1 MPTSH
6 YFPLDYQN
14 NASET
19 NLYQDL
25 VDEQIKLFGTDIY
38 YITRK
43 TIRDDALNQIIWSD
57 FEEKMVIEAMLQNVE
72 GFGNQ
77 SEFISKFGL
86 RVTDEITFTMS
97 VRRWEKESLRLKN
110 LEVESRPN
118 EGDLIFFPLTGDL
131 YEIKFVER
139 EAPFYQL
146 GKLYFFTITCEIY
159 EVGSEDIDT
168 GIPEI
173 DDIEADNDFA
183 TAFVL
188 LDGGTGNYT
197 IGDKVEFYGTLIAG
211 NLANATGVTAEVSD
225 WDGPTRRLELINMTG
240 DWDSGDTD
248 NPYYVGA
255 ASDADP
261 VLNSTDGIYQIGTQ
275 ADQDE
280 FTDIDDANTDFD
292 DNKYIEEAAD
302 DILLWTESNPFGEVG
317 NRNGNF

>member
-6 YFPLDYQN
+6 YFPLYYKNDG
-14 NASET
+14 SEQ

-25 VDEQIKLFGTDIY
+25 VDEQIRLFGSDIY

-43 TIRDDALNQIIWSD
+43 TIRDQALNQIVFSE
-57 FEEKMVIEAMLQNVE
+57 FSEKIVIEAMLQNVE

-97 VRRWEKESLRLKN
+97 VRRWEQESTRLNN

-146 GKLYFFTITCEIY
+146 GKLYFFTMTCEIY

-173 DDIEADNDFA
+173 DDIEADNDYAISFIL
-183 TAFVL
+183 T
-188 LDGGTGNYT
+188 DGGTGNYY
-197 IGDKVEFYGTLIAG
+197 IGDKVEFYTDLVIG
-211 NLANATGVTAEVSD
+211 NLANPTGIKGEVSD
-225 WDGPTRRLELINMTG
+225 WDAPSRRLELINVTG
-240 DWDSGDTD
+240 DWDET
-248 NPYYVGA
+248 YYVGRE
-255 ASDADP
+255 SGADTN
-261 VLNSTDGIYQIGTQ
+261 VNETDGIYLLGAQ
-275 ADQDE
+275 AE

-292 DNKYIEEAAD
+292 DNKYIEDAAD

-317 NRNGNF
+317 NQNGNF

>member
-6 YFPLDYQN
+6 YFPLYYKNDG
-14 NASET
+14 SEQ

-25 VDEQIKLFGTDIY
+25 VDEQIRLFGSDIY

-43 TIRDDALNQIIWSD
+43 TIRDQALNQIIFSE
-57 FEEKMVIEAMLQNVE
+57 FSEKIVIEAMLQNVE

-97 VRRWEKESLRLKN
+97 VRRWEQESTRLNN

-146 GKLYFFTITCEIY
+146 GKLYFFTMTCEIY

-173 DDIEADNDFA
+173 DDIEADNDYA
-183 TAFVL
+183 ISFVL
-188 LDGGTGNYT
+188 TDGGTGNYY
-197 IGDKVEFYGTLIAG
+197 IGDKVEFYTDLVVG
-211 NLANATGVTAEVSD
+211 NLTNPTGIKGEVSD
-225 WDGPTRRLELINMTG
+225 WDAPSRRLELINVTG
-240 DWDSGDTD
+240 DWDET
-248 NPYYVGA
+248 YYVGRE
-255 ASDADP
+255 SGADTN
-261 VLNSTDGIYQIGTQ
+261 VNETDGIYLLGAQ
-275 ADQDE
+275 AE

-292 DNKYIEEAAD
+292 DNKYIEDAAD

-317 NRNGNF
+317 NQNGNF

>member
-6 YFPLDYQN
+6 YFPLYYKNDG
-14 NASET
+14 SEQ

-25 VDEQIKLFGTDIY
+25 VDEQIRLFGSDIY

-43 TIRDDALNQIIWSD
+43 TIRDQALNQIVFSE
-57 FEEKMVIEAMLQNVE
+57 FSEKIVIEAMLQNVE

-97 VRRWEKESLRLKN
+97 VRRWEQESTRLNN

-146 GKLYFFTITCEIY
+146 GKLYFFTMTCEIY

-173 DDIEADNDFA
+173 DDIEADNDYA
-183 TAFVL
+183 ISFVL
-188 LDGGTGNYT
+188 ADGGTGNYY
-197 IGDKVEFYGTLIAG
+197 IGDKVEFYTDVVVG
-211 NLANATGVTAEVSD
+211 NLANPTGIKGEVSD
-225 WDGPTRRLELINMTG
+225 WDAPSRRLELINVTG
-240 DWDSGDTD
+240 DWDET
-248 NPYYVGA
+248 YYVGRE
-255 ASDADP
+255 SGADTN
-261 VLNSTDGIYQIGTQ
+261 VNTTDGIYQLGTQ
-275 ADQDE
+275 AE

-302 DILLWTESNPFGEVG
+302 DILLWTEENPFGEVG
-317 NRNGNF
+317 NLNGNF

>member
-6 YFPLDYQN
+6 YFPLYYKNDG
-14 NASET
+14 SEQ

-25 VDEQIKLFGTDIY
+25 VDEQIRLFGSDIY

-43 TIRDDALNQIIWSD
+43 TIRDQALNQIVFSE
-57 FEEKMVIEAMLQNVE
+57 FSEKIVIEAMLQNVE

-97 VRRWEKESLRLKN
+97 VRRWEQESTRLNN

-146 GKLYFFTITCEIY
+146 GKLYFFTMTCEIY

-173 DDIEADNDFA
+173 DDIEADNDYA
-183 TAFVL
+183 TSFIL
-188 LDGGTGNYT
+188 TDGGTGNYY
-197 IGDKVEFYGTLIAG
+197 IGDTVEFYTDLVIG
-211 NLANATGVTAEVSD
+211 NLANPTGIKGEVSD
-225 WDGPTRRLELINMTG
+225 WDAPSRRLELINVTG
-240 DWDSGDTD
+240 DWDET
-248 NPYYVGA
+248 YYVGRE
-255 ASDADP
+255 SGADTN
-261 VLNSTDGIYQIGTQ
+261 VNTTDGIYQLGTQ
-275 ADQDE
+275 AE

-317 NRNGNF
+317 NQNGNF

>member
-6 YFPLDYQN
+6 YFPLYYKN
-14 NASET
+14 NGSEQ

-25 VDEQIKLFGTDIY
+25 VDEQIRLFGSDIY

-43 TIRDDALNQIIWSD
+43 TIREQALNQIVFSE
-57 FEEKMVIEAMLQNVE
+57 FSEKIVIEAMLQNVE

-97 VRRWEKESLRLKN
+97 VRRWEQESTRLNN

-146 GKLYFFTITCEIY
+146 GKLYFFTMTCEIY

-173 DDIEADNDFA
+173 DDIEADNDYA
-183 TAFVL
+183 TSFIL
-188 LDGGTGNYT
+188 TDGGTGNYY
-197 IGDKVEFYGTLIAG
+197 IGDKVEFYTDLIIG
-211 NLANATGVTAEVSD
+211 NLANPTGIKGEVSD
-225 WDGPTRRLELINMTG
+225 WDAPSRRLELINVTG
-240 DWDSGDTD
+240 DWDET
-248 NPYYVGA
+248 YYVGRE
-255 ASDADP
+255 SGADTN
-261 VLNSTDGIYQIGTQ
+261 VNETDGIYLLGAQ
-275 ADQDE
+275 AE
-280 FTDIDDANTDFD
+280 FTNIDDANTDFD
-292 DNKYIEEAAD
+292 DNKYIEDAAD
-302 DILLWTESNPFGEVG
+302 DILLWTENNPFGEYG
-317 NRNGNF
+317 NRGGNF

>member
-6 YFPLDYQN
+6 YFPLYYKNDG
-14 NASET
+14 SEQ

-25 VDEQIKLFGTDIY
+25 VDEQIRLFGSDIY

-43 TIRDDALNQIIWSD
+43 TIRDQALNQIVFSE
-57 FEEKMVIEAMLQNVE
+57 FSEKIVIEAMLQNVE

-97 VRRWEKESLRLKN
+97 VRRWEQESTRLNN

-146 GKLYFFTITCEIY
+146 GKLYFFTMTCEIY

-173 DDIEADNDFA
+173 DDIEADNDYAISFIL
-183 TAFVL
+183 T
-188 LDGGTGNYT
+188 DGGTGNYY
-197 IGDKVEFYGTLIAG
+197 IGDKVEFYTDLVIG
-211 NLANATGVTAEVSD
+211 NLANPTGIKGEVSD
-225 WDGPTRRLELINMTG
+225 WDAPSRRLELINVTG
-240 DWDSGDTD
+240 DWDET
-248 NPYYVGA
+248 YYVGRE
-255 ASDADP
+255 SGADTN
-261 VLNSTDGIYQIGTQ
+261 VNETDGIYLLGAQ
-275 ADQDE
+275 AE

-317 NRNGNF
+317 NQNGNF

>member
-6 YFPLDYQN
+6 YFPLYYKNDG
-14 NASET
+14 SEQ

-25 VDEQIKLFGTDIY
+25 VDEQIRLFGSDIY

-43 TIRDDALNQIIWSD
+43 TIRDQALNQIVFSE
-57 FEEKMVIEAMLQNVE
+57 FSEKIVIEAMLQNVE

-97 VRRWEKESLRLKN
+97 VRRWEQESTRLNN

-146 GKLYFFTITCEIY
+146 GKLYFFTMTCEIY

-173 DDIEADNDFA
+173 DDIEADNDYAISFIL
-183 TAFVL
+183 T
-188 LDGGTGNYT
+188 DGGTGNYYV
-197 IGDKVEFYGTLIAG
+197 GDTVEFYTDLIVG
-211 NLANATGVTAEVSD
+211 NLTNPTGIKGEVSD
-225 WDGPTRRLELINMTG
+225 WDAPSRRLELINVTG
-240 DWDSGDTD
+240 DWDET
-248 NPYYVGA
+248 YYVGRE
-255 ASDADP
+255 SGADTN
-261 VLNSTDGIYQIGTQ
+261 VNETDGIYLLGAQ
-275 ADQDE
+275 AE

-317 NRNGNF
+317 NKNGNF

>member
-6 YFPLDYQN
+6 YFPLYYKNDG
-14 NASET
+14 SEQ

-25 VDEQIKLFGTDIY
+25 VDEQIRLFGSDIY

-43 TIRDDALNQIIWSD
+43 TIRDQALNQIVFSE
-57 FEEKMVIEAMLQNVE
+57 FSEKIVIEAMLQNVE

-97 VRRWEKESLRLKN
+97 VRRWEQESTRLNN

-146 GKLYFFTITCEIY
+146 GKLYFFTMTCEIY

-173 DDIEADNDFA
+173 DDIEADNDYA
-183 TAFVL
+183 TSFVL
-188 LDGGTGNYT
+188 TDGGTGNYY
-197 IGDKVEFYGTLIAG
+197 IGDKVEFYTDLVIG
-211 NLANATGVTAEVSD
+211 NLANPTGIKGEVSD
-225 WDGPTRRLELINMTG
+225 WDAPSRRLELINVTG
-240 DWDSGDTD
+240 DWDQ
-248 NPYYVGA
+248 NYYVGRE
-255 ASDADP
+255 SGADTN
-261 VLNSTDGIYQIGTQ
+261 VNTTDGIYQLGTQ
-275 ADQDE
+275 AE

-317 NRNGNF
+317 NQNGNF

>member
-6 YFPLDYQN
+6 YFPLYYKNDG
-14 NASET
+14 SEQ

-25 VDEQIKLFGTDIY
+25 VDEQIRLFGSDIY

-43 TIRDDALNQIIWSD
+43 TIRDQALNQIVFSE
-57 FEEKMVIEAMLQNVE
+57 FSEKIVIEAMLQNVE

-97 VRRWEKESLRLKN
+97 VRRWEQESTRLNN

-146 GKLYFFTITCEIY
+146 GKLYFFTMTCEIY

-173 DDIEADNDFA
+173 DDIEADNDYAISFIL
-183 TAFVL
+183 T
-188 LDGGTGNYT
+188 DGGTGNYYV
-197 IGDKVEFYGTLIAG
+197 GDTVEFYTDLIIG
-211 NLANATGVTAEVSD
+211 NLANPTGIKGEVSD
-225 WDGPTRRLELINMTG
+225 WDAPSRRLELINVTG
-240 DWDSGDTD
+240 DWDET
-248 NPYYVGA
+248 YYVGRE
-255 ASDADP
+255 SGADTN
-261 VLNSTDGIYQIGTQ
+261 VNETDGIYLLGAQ
-275 ADQDE
+275 AE

-292 DNKYIEEAAD
+292 DNKYIEDAAD

-317 NRNGNF
+317 NQNGNF

>member
-6 YFPLDYQN
+6 YFPLYYKNDG
-14 NASET
+14 SEQ

-25 VDEQIKLFGTDIY
+25 VDEQIRLFGSDIY

-43 TIRDDALNQIIWSD
+43 TIRDQALNQIVFSE
-57 FEEKMVIEAMLQNVE
+57 FSEKIVIEAMLQNVE

-97 VRRWEKESLRLKN
+97 VRRWEQESTRLNN

-146 GKLYFFTITCEIY
+146 GKLYFFTMTCEIY

-168 GIPEI
+168 DIPEI
-173 DDIEADNDFA
+173 DDIEADNDYA
-183 TAFVL
+183 ISFVL
-188 LDGGTGNYT
+188 ADGGTGNYY
-197 IGDKVEFYGTLIAG
+197 IGDKVEFYTDVVVG
-211 NLANATGVTAEVSD
+211 NLANPTGIKGEVSD
-225 WDGPTRRLELINMTG
+225 WDAPSRRLELINVTG
-240 DWDSGDTD
+240 DWDET
-248 NPYYVGA
+248 YYVGRE
-255 ASDADP
+255 SGADTN
-261 VLNSTDGIYQIGTQ
+261 VNTTDGIYQLGTQ
-275 ADQDE
+275 AE

-317 NRNGNF
+317 NQNGNF

>member
-6 YFPLDYQN
+6 YFPLYYKNDG
-14 NASET
+14 SEQ

-25 VDEQIKLFGTDIY
+25 VDEQIRLFGSDIY

-43 TIRDDALNQIIWSD
+43 TIRDQALNQIVFSE
-57 FEEKMVIEAMLQNVE
+57 FSEKIVIEAMLQNVE

-97 VRRWEKESLRLKN
+97 VRRWEQESTRLNN

-146 GKLYFFTITCEIY
+146 GKLYFFTMTCEIY

-173 DDIEADNDFA
+173 DDIEADNDYAISFIL
-183 TAFVL
+183 T
-188 LDGGTGNYT
+188 DGGTGNYY
-197 IGDKVEFYGTLIAG
+197 IGDKVEFYTDLVIG
-211 NLANATGVTAEVSD
+211 NLANPTGIKGEVSD
-225 WDGPTRRLELINMTG
+225 WDAPSRRLELINVTG
-240 DWDSGDTD
+240 DWDET
-248 NPYYVGA
+248 YYVGRE
-255 ASDADP
+255 SGADTN
-261 VLNSTDGIYQIGTQ
+261 VNETNGIYLLGAQ
-275 ADQDE
+275 AE

-292 DNKYIEEAAD
+292 DNKYIEDAAD

-317 NRNGNF
+317 NQNGNF

>member
-6 YFPLDYQN
+6 YFPLYYKNDG
-14 NASET
+14 SEQ

-25 VDEQIKLFGTDIY
+25 VDEQIRLFGSDIY

-43 TIRDDALNQIIWSD
+43 TIRDQALNQIVFSE
-57 FEEKMVIEAMLQNVE
+57 FSEKIVIEAMLQNVE

-97 VRRWEKESLRLKN
+97 VRRWEQESTRLNN

-146 GKLYFFTITCEIY
+146 GKLYFFTMTCEIY

-173 DDIEADNDFA
+173 DDIEADNDYAISFIL
-183 TAFVL
+183 T
-188 LDGGTGNYT
+188 DGGTGNYYV
-197 IGDKVEFYGTLIAG
+197 GDKVEFYTDLIIG
-211 NLANATGVTAEVSD
+211 NLANPTGIKGEVSD
-225 WDGPTRRLELINMTG
+225 WDAPSRRLELINVTG
-240 DWDSGDTD
+240 DWDET
-248 NPYYVGA
+248 YYVGRE
-255 ASDADP
+255 SGADTN
-261 VLNSTDGIYQIGTQ
+261 VNETDGIYLLGAQ
-275 ADQDE
+275 AE

-317 NRNGNF
+317 NQNGNF

>member
-6 YFPLDYQN
+6 YFPLYYKNDG
-14 NASET
+14 SEQ

-25 VDEQIKLFGTDIY
+25 VDEQIRLFGSDIY

-43 TIRDDALNQIIWSD
+43 TIRDQALNQIVFSE
-57 FEEKMVIEAMLQNVE
+57 FSEKIVIEAMLQNVE

-97 VRRWEKESLRLKN
+97 VRRWEQESTRLNN

-146 GKLYFFTITCEIY
+146 GKLYFFTMTCEIY

-173 DDIEADNDFA
+173 DDIEADNDYA
-183 TAFVL
+183 ISFVL
-188 LDGGTGNYT
+188 ADGGTGNYY
-197 IGDKVEFYGTLIAG
+197 IGDKVEFYTDVVVG
-211 NLANATGVTAEVSD
+211 NLANPTGIKGEVSD
-225 WDGPTRRLELINMTG
+225 WDAPSRRLELINVTG
-240 DWDSGDTD
+240 DWDET
-248 NPYYVGA
+248 YYVGRE
-255 ASDADP
+255 SGADTN
-261 VLNSTDGIYQIGTQ
+261 VNTTDGIYQLGTQ
-275 ADQDE
+275 AE

-317 NRNGNF
+317 NQNGNF

>member
-6 YFPLDYQN
+6 YFPLYYKNDG
-14 NASET
+14 SEQ

-25 VDEQIKLFGTDIY
+25 VDEQIRLFGSDIY

-43 TIRDDALNQIIWSD
+43 TIRDQALNQIVFSE
-57 FEEKMVIEAMLQNVE
+57 FSEKIVIEAMLQNVE

-97 VRRWEKESLRLKN
+97 VRRWEQESTRLNN

-146 GKLYFFTITCEIY
+146 GKLYFFTMTCEIY

-173 DDIEADNDFA
+173 DDIEADNDYAISFIL
-183 TAFVL
+183 T
-188 LDGGTGNYT
+188 DGGTGNYYV
-197 IGDKVEFYGTLIAG
+197 GDKVEFYTDLIIG
-211 NLANATGVTAEVSD
+211 NLANPTGIKGEVSD
-225 WDGPTRRLELINMTG
+225 WDAPSRRLELINVTG
-240 DWDSGDTD
+240 DWDET
-248 NPYYVGA
+248 YYVGRE
-255 ASDADP
+255 SGADTN
-261 VLNSTDGIYQIGTQ
+261 VNETDGIYLLGAQ
-275 ADQDE
+275 AE

-292 DNKYIEEAAD
+292 DNKYIEDAAD

-317 NRNGNF
+317 NQNGNF

>member
-6 YFPLDYQN
+6 YFPLYYKKDG
-14 NASET
+14 SEQ

-25 VDEQIKLFGTDIY
+25 VDEQIRLFGSDIY

-43 TIRDDALNQIIWSD
+43 TIRDQALNQIVFSE
-57 FEEKMVIEAMLQNVE
+57 FSEKIVIEAMLQNVE

-97 VRRWEKESLRLKN
+97 VRRWEQESTRLNN

-146 GKLYFFTITCEIY
+146 GKLYFFTMTCEIY

-173 DDIEADNDFA
+173 DDIEADNDYAISFIL
-183 TAFVL
+183 T
-188 LDGGTGNYT
+188 DGGTGNYY
-197 IGDKVEFYGTLIAG
+197 IGDKVEFYTDLVVG
-211 NLANATGVTAEVSD
+211 NLTNPTGIKGEVSD
-225 WDGPTRRLELINMTG
+225 WDAPSRRLELINVTG
-240 DWDSGDTD
+240 DWDET
-248 NPYYVGA
+248 YYVGRE
-255 ASDADP
+255 SGADTN
-261 VLNSTDGIYQIGTQ
+261 VNETDGIYLLG
-275 ADQDE
+275 AQDE

-317 NRNGNF
+317 NQNGNF